1 MKLACMIGLLSF
13 LVAPS
18 AGQTSAQ
25 RGLVKAADTHSFS
38 FPLSGRMRWTG
49 NRLAGCDFCQ
59 GNHPI
64 LWVADRQGNRTSVA
78 FDLPGAGYTNVRDVA
93 AGPDGSLTAVGL
105 VLSGDSRMTTFVA
118 WISAD
123 STRQVLTQVWPYD
136 PQVVTV
142 ASDGSLW
149 TIGALMN
156 DKNRV
161 VYPNVLRHYTS
172 SGQLL
177 ASTFIRDARK
187 NKGGLYTVSPTSVLM
202 VSNDR
207 VGWLTMTCQYIEFS
221 LEAVQMGNYTCPNG
235 YTNVLEIAGVALSS
249 GDDLL
254 IGGKWLA
261 PLAPLALDRMTN
273 TWKSVPVSQ
282 DSGKTQM
289 LLGFDGLIL
298 VTNAMTNGAGPGLMR
313 RYNWSADVAGG
324 GQ

>member
-1 MKLACMIGLLSF
+1 MKPAWVIGFLFLLVTPLS
-13 LVAPS
+13 
-18 AGQTSAQ
+18 GQNPVP
-25 RGLVKAADTHSFS
+25 RGLAKTADNLPFS

-64 LWVADRQGNRTSVA
+64 LWAVDRSGIRISVA

-105 VLSGDSRMTTFVA
+105 AISGDSRMTTFIAWVA
-118 WISAD
+118 AD
-123 STRQVLTQVWPYD
+123 STHQVVTQVWPYS
-136 PQVVTV
+136 PQVV
-142 ASDGSLW
+142 AAGADGTLW
-149 TIGALMN
+149 TIGALMSDN
-156 DKNRV
+156 NRV
-161 VYPNVLRHYTS
+161 VYPNVLRHYTP

-177 ASTFIRDARK
+177 QTTYIREARA
-187 NKGGLYTVSPTSVLM
+187 NKGGLFTVSPTSVLM

-221 LEAVQMGNYTCPNG
+221 LDAVQLGSYTCPAQ
-235 YTNVLEIAGVALSS
+235 YSSVLDVAGVALSS

-254 IGGKWLA
+254 IGGQWLSQ
-261 PLAPLALDRMTN
+261 LAPLALDRSTN
-273 TWKSVPVSQ
+273 TWKSIPVSQ

-289 LLGFDGLIL
+289 LLGFDGQTL
-298 VTNAMTNGAGPGLMR
+298 VTSAMTNGAVTWMR
-313 RYNWSADVAGG
+313 RYNWTAQASSG